1 MDFKM
6 KILKNRKFIILAIL
20 IVCNVMSAP
29 AFADSSSVDR
39 QTTFNDLAD
48 YLAALGKS
56 GKDRQ
61 EILQDRRDIRRET
74 RLKSEERRK
83 QSATRKRM
91 KAQEQAIMQ
100 KLQAQ
105 SR

>member
-1 MDFKM
+1 MNNK
-6 KILKNRKFIILAIL
+6 RFIILVIL
-20 IVCNVMSAP
+20 IACIVMSAP
-29 AFADSSSVDR
+29 AFADPSSADR
-39 QTTFNDLAD
+39 QTTFNNLTD
-48 YLAALGKS
+48 YLAAIGKS

-105 SR
+105 GR